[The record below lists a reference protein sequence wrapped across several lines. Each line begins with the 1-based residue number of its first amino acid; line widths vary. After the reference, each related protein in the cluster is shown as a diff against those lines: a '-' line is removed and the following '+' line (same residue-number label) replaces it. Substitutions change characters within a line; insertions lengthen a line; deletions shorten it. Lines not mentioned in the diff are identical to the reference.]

1 MGDAEQKRK
10 RDKIKQIEKVRRER
24 STEPGDDEEDE
35 AWGVRT
41 GVLFGCSKMQQ
52 MSLCLSES
60 D

>member
-24 STEPGDDEEDE
+24 STEPGDDEEEE

-41 GVLFGCSKMQQ
+41 GVLFGCSKMVVVPVRV
-52 MSLCLSES
+52 
-60 D
+60 